1 MIISVFGEKQEKW
14 DRIFKC
20 AKSNSFS
27 KTMLTVFLIV
37 KQQQPT
43 GGTFY
48 TKDEET
54 R

>member
-1 MIISVFGEKQEKW
+1 MKERKKNDIGFLHVLKAIVLE
-14 DRIFKC
+14 
-20 AKSNSFS
+20 
-27 KTMLTVFLIV
+27 MLTVFTSV
-37 KQQQPT
+37 EQQQPT